1 MTAITP
7 DTIQWNDLG
16 FSYIDTGKSFRAY
29 FKDGQWSEGQI
40 ESSKYIS
47 ISEASP
53 VFHYGQSCFEGL
65 KAYRTQNG
73 DIQLF
78 RPDKNADRMI
88 DSAERLLMEPYPKEA
103 FIEAVH
109 KIVKENAEW
118 VPPYESG
125 ATLYIRPFLMGVGDI
140 VGVKPADEYIFSIFV
155 TPVGPYFKGG
165 LKPANFLISDYDRAA
180 PNGTGAAKVGGN
192 YAAGNLAGKLA
203 KDQGYADAIFLDPA
217 TKTKIEEVG
226 SANFFAITADNRF
239 ITPKSPSILP
249 SITKYSLIDIA
260 RERLGMEA
268 VETDVYLEELSGFSE
283 AGAMGTAAVIT
294 PIGSIVHGEDRYV
307 FGNGQEVGSVTQ
319 RLYNELVG
327 IQFGD
332 VVAPEGWI
340 QKVKLG

>member
-7 DTIQWNDLG
+7 DTIQWNELG

-29 FKDGQWSEGQI
+29 FKDGHWSEGQI
-40 ESSKYIS
+40 ESSKNIS

-65 KAYRTQNG
+65 KAYRTQSG

-78 RPDKNADRMI
+78 RPDKNAERMI

-109 KIVKENAEW
+109 QIVKENAEW

-140 VGVKPADEYIFSIFV
+140 VGVKPAEEYIFSIFV

-165 LKPANFLISDYDRAA
+165 LQPANFLISDYDRAA

-294 PIGSIVHGEDRYV
+294 PIGSIVHGEHRYV

>member
-7 DTIQWNDLG
+7 DTIQWNELG

-29 FKDGQWSEGQI
+29 FKDGHWSEGQI
-40 ESSKYIS
+40 ESSKNIS

-294 PIGSIVHGEDRYV
+294 PIGSIVHGEHRYV

-332 VVAPEGWI
+332 IVAPEGWI

>member
-294 PIGSIVHGEDRYV
+294 PIGSIVHGEHRYV

-332 VVAPEGWI
+332 VAAPEGWI
-340 QKVKLG
+340 QKVK

>member
-294 PIGSIVHGEDRYV
+294 PIGSIVHGEHRYV

>member
-7 DTIQWNDLG
+7 DTIQWNELG

-29 FKDGQWSEGQI
+29 FKDGHWSEGQI
-40 ESSKYIS
+40 ESSKNIS

-294 PIGSIVHGEDRYV
+294 PIGSIVHGEHRYV